1 MEKHDL
7 IVIGGGYWGSAIC
20 YEARLRGIN
29 AVVLDSNDPKSGS
42 RNASGIL
49 HPKTYSS
56 PLFKKYMP
64 DDWTKEDLAA
74 SFAWLKKHCG
84 AREVVEHFVNWTR
97 PDLGVRKLPVGYYLD
112 SNEALTGL
120 VAPIKSIVEDIER
133 SGPDWIVNQ
142 WHSAPRL
149 VIAAGIHTDEM
160 IVLAVGAEHCV
171 GVSALFG
178 RGLGVR
184 GTSTQ
189 PSPIVVQTRPY
200 RKFET
205 RPWGDLIRVGD
216 TAEVNPDETKYR
228 AELRAV
234 ADWLA
239 PGSETVR
246 WFEGYRPV
254 CEKFTVKLVAPGLVA
269 ATGGHRM
276 GLGLSGLVAVKALAL
291 LP

>member
-1 MEKHDL
+1 MRHCDL
-7 IVIGGGYWGSAIC
+7 AVVGGGYWGSAIAH
-20 YEARLRGIN
+20 EARTRGLD
-29 AVVLDSNDPKSGS
+29 AVVLDDADPASGS

-49 HPKTYSS
+49 HPGIYRS
-56 PLFKKYMP
+56 PLFLKYMP
-64 DDWTKEDLAA
+64 DDWTPADLDA
-74 SFAWLKKHCG
+74 SFEWLKRHCG
-84 AREVVEHFVNWTR
+84 AVATTEHFANWTR
-97 PDLGVRKLPVGYYLD
+97 PDLGIRRLPAHGYYLS
-112 SNEALTGL
+112 SNGALLGL
-120 VAPIKSIVEDIER
+120 VHPIRMKVSKIDKWG
-133 SGPDWIVNQ
+133 SGWIVNDTVL
-142 WHSAPRL
+142 SPRL
-149 VIAAGIHTDEM
+149 VVAAGIWTDE
-160 IVLAVGAEHCV
+160 VLALAGVEPV
-171 GVSALFG
+171 GVTALFG

-184 GTSTQ
+184 GLSPY

-205 RPWGDLIRVGD
+205 RPWGDLLRVGD
-216 TAEVNPDETKYR
+216 TAEVRPDAKYR
-228 AELRAV
+228 DELRAV

-254 CEKFTVKLVAPGLVA
+254 CEKFLVRLVAPGLVA

>member
-1 MEKHDL
+1 MRTCDL
-7 IVIGGGYWGSAIC
+7 IVVGGGYWGAAVAF
-20 YEARLRGIN
+20 EAGLRGLQ
-29 AVVLDSNDPKSGS
+29 AVVLDDSDPRSGS

-64 DDWTKEDLAA
+64 DDWTKDDLAA

-84 AREVVEHFVNWTR
+84 AVETVEHFTNWTR
-97 PDLGVRKLPVGYYLD
+97 TDLGVRKLPVGYYLP

-120 VAPIKSIVEDIER
+120 VIPIGVKVVDII
-133 SGPDWIVNQ
+133 SQDGDWIVNGIIR
-142 WHSAPRL
+142 APRL
-149 VIAAGIHTDEM
+149 VVAAGIHTDG
-160 IVLAVGAEHCV
+160 VLALAGVAPV
-171 GVSALFG
+171 GVTALFG

-184 GTSTQ
+184 GPTPY
-189 PSPIVVQTRPY
+189 PSPLVVQTRPY

-216 TAEVNPDETKYR
+216 TAEVRPDEAKYR

-254 CEKFTVKLVAPGLVA
+254 CEKFTVRLVAPGLVA

-276 GLGLSGLVAVKALAL
+276 GLGLSGLVATKTLGL